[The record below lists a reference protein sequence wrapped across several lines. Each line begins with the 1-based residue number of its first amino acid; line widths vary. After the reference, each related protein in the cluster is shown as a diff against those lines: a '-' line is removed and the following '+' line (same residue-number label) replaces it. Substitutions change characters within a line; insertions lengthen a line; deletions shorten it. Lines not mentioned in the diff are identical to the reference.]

1 MIRHFLDLHDLTS
14 QNLQLI
20 LNHAHQLKRS
30 RNDAP
35 HAMPLAGRSIAMI
48 FEKNS
53 TRTRVSFEVG
63 IRELGANPLVLL
75 ANDLQLGRGET
86 IADTA
91 RVLSR
96 YVHAIMMRAT
106 LHEKVE
112 ELARC
117 ATIPIING
125 LTDRSHPCQIMADL
139 MTIEERLGT
148 LADLTVLWAGDG
160 NNVLNSWI
168 SAAAAFGFHLRMANP
183 PAFRPHQDYLKHAY
197 DAGAK
202 LSFHDDIMAAA
213 KNVDVVVTD
222 TWVSMGH
229 EHSEMRRTLL
239 SPYQVNDAVMQN
251 AAPHALFLHCL
262 PAHRGEEVT
271 ASVLDGT
278 QSAVWDEAENRLHVQ
293 KAIMLWCLEQI

>member
-1 MIRHFLDLHDLTS
+1 MIRHFLDLHDLNVHS
-14 QNLQLI
+14 LRQI
-20 LNHAHQLKRS
+20 LNLAHQLKRD
-30 RNDAP
+30 RGAP
-35 HAMPLAGRSIAMI
+35 SSESPLAGRSIAMI

-63 IRELGANPLVLL
+63 IRELGAHPLVLL

-106 LHEKVE
+106 LHEKLE

-117 ATIPIING
+117 VTIPIING

-139 MTIEERLGT
+139 MTVEERLGR
-148 LADLTVLWAGDG
+148 LSDITVMWAGDG

-168 SAAAAFGFHLRMANP
+168 SAAAAFGFSLRMANP
-183 PAFRPHQDYLKHAY
+183 EAFRPHPDYLQHAY
-197 DAGAK
+197 DAGAQ
-202 LSFHDDIMAAA
+202 LSFHEDVMIAASDA
-213 KNVDVVVTD
+213 DVIVTD

-239 SPYQVNDAVMQN
+239 SPYQVNDAVMQV

-271 ASVLDGT
+271 GGVLDGT